1 MAAANAPIAM
11 REALTVWS
19 MDGLSDNMT
28 MPINLKAKVVVA
40 AHDKDINSVAVAP
53 NDSLVC
59 SGSQDHTTC
68 VWRLPDLVSVV
79 VFKGHKRGIWSVE
92 FSPVDQCVVTASGD
106 KTIRIWAISDGS
118 CLKTFKGHT
127 SSVLRALF
135 VTRGTQIVSCGMR
148 LSVADFVLYN
158 ILVVEKARI
167 RRIIEA
173 EGNHTLTCVVMPLLE
188 EGVVKGQELENVV
201 SDADYTKAI
210 QIAFEL
216 RRPHRLFELFAELC
230 RINPHLSILIWPEK
244 NSANEITIEEEKWF
258 ILRVSGWGLGL
269 EVYFEGSWFL
279 FRVPGCGFGLV
290 VSFAGSWL
298 GFRVRGFFCGFVAG
312 LSGSRF
318 ILRVRGLFFGFLAAG
333 SGSWLGFRVR
343 GFFFGFVAGVSG
355 SRFLFRVLGFFF
367 GFLAAGS
374 GSWLGFRVRGFFFGS
389 WLGFRVRGFFCG
401 FVAGVS
407 GSRFLL
413 RVPGF
418 FFGLLAAGSGS
429 WLGFRVRG
437 FFFWVGFMN

>member
-1 MAAANAPIAM
+1 
-11 REALTVWS
+11 

-40 AHDKDINSVAVAP
+40 AHDKDINSVVVAP

-106 KTIRIWAISDGS
+106 KTIRIWAIYDGS

-148 LSVADFVLYN
+148 LS
-158 ILVVEKARI
+158 
-167 RRIIEA
+167 
-173 EGNHTLTCVVMPLLE
+173 E

-230 RINPHLSILIWPEK
+230 RK
-244 NSANEITIEEEKWF
+244 
-258 ILRVSGWGLGL
+258 RVAENHMDRALKGLGGEEL
-269 EVYFEGSWFL
+269 CIL
-279 FRVPGCGFGLV
+279 FNY
-290 VSFAGSWL
+290 
-298 GFRVRGFFCGFVAG
+298 
-312 LSGSRF
+312 
-318 ILRVRGLFFGFLAAG
+318 I
-333 SGSWLGFRVR
+333 
-343 GFFFGFVAGVSG
+343 
-355 SRFLFRVLGFFF
+355 
-367 GFLAAGS
+367 
-374 GSWLGFRVRGFFFGS
+374 
-389 WLGFRVRGFFCG
+389 
-401 FVAGVS
+401 
-407 GSRFLL
+407 
-413 RVPGF
+413 
-418 FFGLLAAGSGS
+418 
-429 WLGFRVRG
+429 
-437 FFFWVGFMN
+437 